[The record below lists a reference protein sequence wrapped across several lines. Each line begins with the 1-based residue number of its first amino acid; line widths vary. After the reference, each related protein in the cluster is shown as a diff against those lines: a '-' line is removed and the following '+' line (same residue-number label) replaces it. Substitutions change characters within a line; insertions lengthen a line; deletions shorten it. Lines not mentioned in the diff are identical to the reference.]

1 MCKTEN
7 RTFLICIKGMTV
19 FQQYLSQKFSIK
31 LYQIL
36 IVVLNMLLY
45 INIVEYAK
53 YDIVNV
59 NIM

>member
-1 MCKTEN
+1 
-7 RTFLICIKGMTV
+7 MTV